1 MREDVR
7 WLMIIILNQSKK
19 RLSTIYSLFLVQN
32 AMTMLQYSGVYLEL
46 YFQLINDVFFTHNER
61 KKYDILCNIAIDKK
75 VSGFKAM
82 E

>member
-19 RLSTIYSLFLVQN
+19 RLSTIYSLFLDQN
-32 AMTMLQYSGVYLEL
+32 IKTMLQYSRVYLEL
-46 YFQLINDVFFTHNER
+46 YFQLINDVCFTHTE
-61 KKYDILCNIAIDKK
+61 KKYGILCNIAIDKS
-75 VSGFKAM
+75 VPGCKAM